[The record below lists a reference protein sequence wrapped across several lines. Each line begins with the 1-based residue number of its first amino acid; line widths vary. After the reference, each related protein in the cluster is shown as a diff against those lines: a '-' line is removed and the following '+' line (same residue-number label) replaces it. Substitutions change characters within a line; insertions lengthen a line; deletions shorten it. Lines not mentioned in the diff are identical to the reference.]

1 MTYLERGLTWSGANL
16 KLEIRTQKKKRGV
29 RQGQG
34 HVYFP
39 LDLQPLF
46 MWGNT
51 LGGKWS
57 PSRETEA
64 KSIGAKFE
72 RDIVLTL
79 RTAMAQIF
87 RIDILDGI
95 IIAIC
100 QYKYSG
106 ISSP

>member
-1 MTYLERGLTWSGANL
+1 MTYLECGLTWSGANL
-16 KLEIRTQKKKRGV
+16 KLEIRTQKKKE
-29 RQGQG
+29 GQG
-34 HVYFP
+34 NVYFP
-39 LDLQPLF
+39 LDLQPLL

-79 RTAMAQIF
+79 RSAMAQIF

-95 IIAIC
+95 IMAIC
-100 QYKYSG
+100 
-106 ISSP
+106 